1 MEFVLSLLAG
11 LVSFFSPCILPLF
24 PVYLSTINT
33 KGFESKQHAL
43 VNTLIFVFSFC
54 TMFILLALS
63 ATSIGFFLNI
73 NKIFLTKLA
82 GILIITFGIINLEI
96 FKIDFLLKNYRLQ
109 FSSSNRYLKPILFGL
124 SFGIAWTPCIG
135 PILASIIAYS
145 SVEKNYEY
153 SFLILS
159 AYSIGLGLPFLIG
172 ALGYER
178 IIKSFKRYS
187 IFGTYFNIIIGTI
200 LIIFGLLV
208 YFNKIYLLTIYIQKS
223 LNLFN

>member
-1 MEFVLSLLAG
+1 
-11 LVSFFSPCILPLF
+11 
-24 PVYLSTINT
+24 
-33 KGFESKQHAL
+33 
-43 VNTLIFVFSFC
+43 
-54 TMFILLALS
+54 MFILLALS

-73 NKIFLTKLA
+73 NKVFLTKLA
-82 GILIITFGIINLEI
+82 GILIIIFGIINLEI

-187 IFGTYFNIIIGTI
+187 IFATYFNIIIGTI

-208 YFNKIYLLTIYIQKS
+208 YFNKIYLLTIYIQKA

>member
-159 AYSIGLGLPFLIG
+159 AYSILSSNSLIAWFPGIWLPSSSLKFADAKVCIPISTLT
-172 ALGYER
+172 E
-178 IIKSFKRYS
+178 F
-187 IFGTYFNIIIGTI
+187 TYD
-200 LIIFGLLV
+200 
-208 YFNKIYLLTIYIQKS
+208 Y
-223 LNLFN
+223 